1 MSPHLS
7 NKGNTFVLHSFPG
20 SSVVQNP
27 TANARVDPWV
37 GKTPLEKEMATHSSV
52 LAWEIPWTR
61 EPDGLQ
67 SMESQR
73 VGHNLVTI
81 QQYLLYRAIVRIEKI
96 NGKKDNKG
104 ESHEFVVVISRSR
117 HLNSLCPFLY
127 L

>member
-1 MSPHLS
+1 
-7 NKGNTFVLHSFPG
+7 
-20 SSVVQNP
+20 
-27 TANARVDPWV
+27 
-37 GKTPLEKEMATHSSV
+37 MATHSSV

-67 SMESQR
+67 CMESQR

-81 QQYLLYRAIVRIEKI
+81 QQQYLLYRAITRIEKI

-117 HLNSLCPFLY
+117 HLNSLCPFIY
-127 L
+127 LQMGINKFM